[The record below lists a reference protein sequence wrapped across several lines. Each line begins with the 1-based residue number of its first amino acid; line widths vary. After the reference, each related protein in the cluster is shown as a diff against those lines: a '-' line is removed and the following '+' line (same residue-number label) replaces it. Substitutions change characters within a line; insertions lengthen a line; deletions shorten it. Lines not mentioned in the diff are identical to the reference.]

1 MTSMVN
7 CDGFS
12 CFIISLIALDWSI
25 TEGIWSDAMMEKSWT
40 SFLKILFMF
49 SYLLCLSGCK
59 VFGPTHVLIN
69 MNQKFCPSKVLMT
82 SPRIHYMHIYQS
94 SIWNSGVFNIC
105 WQIRSLYFISSF
117 DENPIFEGTSPSFGD
132 KWGSLSLE
140 T

>member
-25 TEGIWSDAMMEKSWT
+25 TEGIWRDAMMKKSWT
-40 SFLKILFMF
+40 SFLKILFVF

-59 VFGPTHVLIN
+59 VFSPTHVLIN

-82 SPRIHYMHIYQS
+82 SPRIHYMHLTKAPVEIVDVQYLLTNQKFVLHFKFWWKS
-94 SIWNSGVFNIC
+94 NFWG
-105 WQIRSLYFISSF
+105 YISKF
-117 DENPIFEGTSPSFGD
+117 
-132 KWGSLSLE
+132 WW
-140 T
+140 

>member
-25 TEGIWSDAMMEKSWT
+25 TEGIWCDAMMKKSWT

-59 VFGPTHVLIN
+59 VFSPTHVLIN

-82 SPRIHYMHIYQS
+82 SPRIHCMHIYQS
-94 SIWNSGVFNIC
+94 SSWNSGCSIFVDKSEVC
-105 WQIRSLYFISSF
+105 TSF
-117 DENPIFEGTSPSFGD
+117 QVLMKIQFLRVHLKF
-132 KWGSLSLE
+132 WW
-140 T
+140 